1 MEQCGEANGD
11 KPSRA
16 TIVTKSGAGGPRPS
30 WGAERMLTRAG
41 REHPRTPV
49 HRGGALSDLTV
60 HSVDVRERSE
70 QTVESCHSEVERLN
84 ARPRFVGEW
93 NRRKAR

>member
-41 REHPRTPV
+41 RST
-49 HRGGALSDLTV
+49 RGRWRIGVGIVRSDRALRRCAGAIGAD
-60 HSVDVRERSE
+60 R
-70 QTVESCHSEVERLN
+70 
-84 ARPRFVGEW
+84 
-93 NRRKAR
+93 